1 MGTGR
6 RREID
11 ICKGILTVTMI
22 LCHCIQFFGNE
33 TEGVQKILADV
44 INLATFSGFLF
55 CFGYVSDIA
64 YYRKEWKESAGKM
77 LKNAVGGVLY
87 FGYRLCGV
95 CGTEDISLGFYYR
108 SFIFGE
114 IPWMV

>member
-77 LKNAVGGVLY
+77 LKNAV
-87 FGYRLCGV
+87 RL
-95 CGTEDISLGFYYR
+95 LAAF
-108 SFIFGE
+108 
-114 IPWMV
+114 